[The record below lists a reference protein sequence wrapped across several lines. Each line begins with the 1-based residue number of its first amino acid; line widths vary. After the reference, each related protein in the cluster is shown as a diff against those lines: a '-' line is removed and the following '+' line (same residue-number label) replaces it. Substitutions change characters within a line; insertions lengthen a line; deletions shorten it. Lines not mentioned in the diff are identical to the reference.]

1 MKKQFYVL
9 VLVLIIAFQRLDAQ
23 IGHKILILP
32 FNPELYLSDAEQD
45 LILHN
50 KKSPELYRQFFRS
63 SLDLKILGEVKSI
76 VPAYSIM
83 QDTSLGAR
91 EELSLFYS
99 QCGYKYENPIGP
111 SRNKEKDEKKKSGL
125 LKKKEEEVP
134 SFITTR
140 GDAKF
145 MNAEISDTSFYG
157 YLMSQYDADI
167 ALSINQFEIKT
178 NFNSCIDIAN
188 KIYRRELIIHYTI
201 FDRTAKIVA
210 GNYAVAYFPSNSNK
224 DSEIAEI
231 TFSEV
236 AKEIRE
242 HISVIIK

>member
-1 MKKQFYVL
+1 MKKKFYVL
-9 VLVLIIAFQRLDAQ
+9 LMVLSISFQKLEAQ
-23 IGHKILILP
+23 TGHKILILP
-32 FNPELYLSDAEQD
+32 YNPELYLSDAEQD
-45 LILHN
+45 LMLHN
-50 KKSPELYRQFFRS
+50 KKSPELYRQFFRT

-76 VPAYSIM
+76 APAYSLL

-99 QCGYKYENPIGP
+99 QCGYKYDNPIGP
-111 SRNKEKDEKKKSGL
+111 GKNKEKDEKKKSGL
-125 LKKKEEEVP
+125 FKKKEEEVP
-134 SFITTR
+134 GFITTR

-157 YLMSQYDADI
+157 YLMSQYDADM

-178 NFNSCIDIAN
+178 NYNSCIDIAN
-188 KIYRRELIIHYTI
+188 KIYRRELIIHYTV
-201 FDRTAKIVA
+201 FDRSSKIIA

-224 DSEIAEI
+224 DTEIAEL
-231 TFSEV
+231 TFSNI

-242 HISVIIK
+242 NISVILK

>member
-1 MKKQFYVL
+1 MKKQYYVL

-23 IGHKILILP
+23 VGHKILILP

-45 LILHN
+45 LIIHN
-50 KKSPELYRQFFRS
+50 NKSPEVYRQFFRT
-63 SLDLKILGEVKSI
+63 SLDLKILGEVKS
-76 VPAYSIM
+76 VFPAYSIM

-91 EELSLFYS
+91 EELRIFFS

-111 SRNKEKDEKKKSGL
+111 AKNKEKEEKKKSGL
-125 LKKKEEEVP
+125 FKKKEEEVP
-134 SFITTR
+134 GFITTR

-157 YLMSQYDADI
+157 YLMSQYDADM

-178 NFNSCIDIAN
+178 NYNSCIDIAN
-188 KIYRRELIIHYTI
+188 KIYRRELIIHYTV
-201 FDRTAKIVA
+201 FDRNAKVVA

-224 DSEIAEI
+224 DTEIAEL
-231 TFSEV
+231 TFSKI
-236 AKEIRE
+236 AKEVRE
-242 HISVIIK
+242 HISVILK